1 MFEIANV
8 PRYEMIW
15 KSAIHYLHTA
25 IFFSADNDAENL
37 KDSLDKMIDQPV
49 VELEEIQK
57 VEEMI
62 SKMEPLMTS
71 SKVQVM
77 SQILIEADPDKVK
90 TEDLR

>member
-1 MFEIANV
+1 MFQDMKWFEKVLFI
-8 PRYEMIW
+8 I
-15 KSAIHYLHTA
+15 IHTA

>member
-1 MFEIANV
+1 MFQDMKWFEKVLFI
-8 PRYEMIW
+8 I
-15 KSAIHYLHTA
+15 IHTA
-25 IFFSADNDAENL
+25 IFSSADNDAENL